1 MTNQAVMRKR
11 EPVVASRCKP
21 VDGERVNG
29 REPCYRLRINS
40 RSNQVGLPESKG
52 WRG

>member
-11 EPVVASRCKP
+11 EPVVASKCVP

-29 REPCYRLRINS
+29 REPCHHLWINS
-40 RSNQVGLPESKG
+40 HLKQVGLPESKG